1 MKYLK
6 QRKKRLFLSFSL
18 TILGMCFP
26 FYKGDYVA
34 FGFPVQSL
42 NYYGGISIALNIFAL
57 CLNILF
63 FYITLSLVNKFIIS
77 RVKV

>member
-6 QRKKRLFLSFSL
+6 QRKKRLFLSFIL

-26 FYKGDYVA
+26 LYKGDYVT

-42 NYYGGISIALNIFAL
+42 NYYGGISIALNILAL
-57 CLNILF
+57 CSNILF